1 MGYYGYTSLV
11 LYEGES
17 VTITDLPEGCRYY
30 ITETAN
36 ADYYLRS
43 LTGTVGEID
52 SLFGSVYVQ
61 TAEIDVHN
69 EVVYTNDYAPY
80 SLRLGEEVSSSN
92 PDSVNQEFTFTVY
105 LYKHGSSAN
114 SALFDQDKVDIE
126 IDTMGSDGAEAPN
139 YGSTMTFDKVT
150 DPDLA
155 GISIPGVYNVA
166 TFKLKHGQSII
177 FKHLGE
183 NFGYYIVESPNIH
196 YALDNL
202 KFKQIHKSTVTQ
214 DSYTG
219 YGFSEQYVY
228 LDRCSLRASLN
239 FVNAQEK
246 LSITKQVVNSDT
258 TRDFVFNI
266 FLAQMSVDTGD
277 FTPLSE
283 GEYQLTYTGRTEDAP
298 ETVHVQTRSD
308 ISHDPLSYTNWY
320 GVSSTSE
327 WAVAQVRLAAG
338 QTVTIEGLP
347 EGTAYRIEEVPV
359 ENYTVT
365 ATAVNGSVDS
375 SGNVY
380 SPSYIYSDASAVI
393 TNTYTPPEGNDLTI
407 SKTVTGNMGDQNKS
421 FSFQVSL
428 TDQDG
433 TPLSDLDIMVKLPD
447 GTETILTTDSDGTLT
462 VSLTHGQ
469 EVVLEDL
476 PQGTQYTITEEEDT
490 NYTTSF
496 DVDGGSHDPAESQV
510 QSGSMDDE
518 SDVAVSVTNDR
529 DVAVPTG
536 IQTEIKPFI
545 LTLIFA
551 LGFFLLWGRKR
562 FQFKR

>member
-1 MGYYGYTSLV
+1 
-11 LYEGES
+11 
-17 VTITDLPEGCRYY
+17 
-30 ITETAN
+30 
-36 ADYYLRS
+36 
-43 LTGTVGEID
+43 
-52 SLFGSVYVQ
+52 
-61 TAEIDVHN
+61 
-69 EVVYTNDYAPY
+69 
-80 SLRLGEEVSSSN
+80 
-92 PDSVNQEFTFTVY
+92 
-105 LYKHGSSAN
+105 
-114 SALFDQDKVDIE
+114 
-126 IDTMGSDGAEAPN
+126 
-139 YGSTMTFDKVT
+139 
-150 DPDLA
+150 
-155 GISIPGVYNVA
+155 
-166 TFKLKHGQSII
+166 
-177 FKHLGE
+177 
-183 NFGYYIVESPNIH
+183 
-196 YALDNL
+196 
-202 KFKQIHKSTVTQ
+202 
-214 DSYTG
+214 
-219 YGFSEQYVY
+219 
-228 LDRCSLRASLN
+228 
-239 FVNAQEK
+239 
-246 LSITKQVVNSDT
+246 
-258 TRDFVFNI
+258 
-266 FLAQMSVDTGD
+266 
-277 FTPLSE
+277 
-283 GEYQLTYTGRTEDAP
+283 
-298 ETVHVQTRSD
+298 
-308 ISHDPLSYTNWY
+308 
-320 GVSSTSE
+320 
-327 WAVAQVRLAAG
+327 
-338 QTVTIEGLP
+338 
-347 EGTAYRIEEVPV
+347 VPV

-407 SKTVTGNMGDQNKS
+407 SKTVTGNMGNQNKS